1 MSEDR
6 EYSLD
11 EVAQRFR
18 RAATAEPAWS
28 EPSAGTWEAIAAATG
43 IEVEPPPSPAPAPG
57 GVGRRGLLLGG
68 AGMLAGI
75 ALGVAGAVALGALDD
90 LGETILRAV
99 LTPLDRPDETLGTAE
114 LRERETGYSL
124 SVEVPDGVAN
134 PDGYVEVWLIN
145 SDGQR
150 MVSIG
155 VFPADTVGRFIVDPS
170 LIEAG
175 YVIVDLSNERFDDEP
190 RHSGDTIMRG
200 QLVRD

>member
-1 MSEDR
+1 MSEHG

-43 IEVEPPPSPAPAPG
+43 VEATARAAQPPTPG
-57 GVGRRGLLLGG
+57 GVGRRAWLLGG
-68 AGMLAGI
+68 AGLLAGV
-75 ALGVAGAVALGALDD
+75 ALGVAGAGVLGALDD

-99 LTPLDRPDETLGTAE
+99 LTPLDRPDEELGTAE
-114 LRERETGYSL
+114 LRERENAYSL

-145 SDGQR
+145 ADGQR